1 MAKLPRLTAG
11 ELAKIIKKIGFE
23 FVRQR
28 GSHMFFRNPDGRI
41 TTIPNHPGQ
50 KIGPG
55 LLNTIIKKDL
65 QITREKFEEL
75 LYN

>member
-1 MAKLPRLTAG
+1 MSKISNLTAID
-11 ELAKIIKKIGFE
+11 LVKIIKKIGFE

-28 GSHMFFRNPDGRI
+28 GSHMFFKHPDGRI

-50 KIGPG
+50 KIGQG

-65 QITREKFEEL
+65 QLSREAFIEL
-75 LYN
+75 CK

>member
-1 MAKLPRLTAG
+1 MAKLPRLTAI
-11 ELAKIIKKIGFE
+11 ELAKIISKIGFK
-23 FVRQR
+23 FTRQK
-28 GSHMFFRNPDGRI
+28 GSHMFFKNADGRV

-65 QITREKFEEL
+65 QISREKFEEL
-75 LYN
+75 L